1 VKRFVRD
8 FKLEIEVLLF
18 VFGIILLIIGVTGIA
33 MPDSSPDFLKS
44 IHRDL
49 GGWVYWLALIGIL
62 MIIVGGFYMVDN
74 LLKRREFERLIK
86 TDSKVKFVKDKD
98 RIEYLAWILTS
109 DHEKRLREKKKEF
122 GMKT

>member
-1 VKRFVRD
+1 MKRFVRD

-49 GGWVYWLALIGIL
+49 DGWVYWLALAGAL

-74 LLKRREFERLIK
+74 LLKRREFERLMK
-86 TDSKVKFVKDKD
+86 TDSKARFVKDKD
-98 RIEYLAWILTS
+98 RVEYLAWILTS
-109 DHEKRLREKKKEF
+109 DHERRLMEKKKEF